1 MRQVLLGT
9 GVFARQILQALE
21 RRHQVAPARVPGL
34 PVTEPLPAP
43 LPPRWCLD
51 AEAPLPPWPA
61 DQAPERVHLVFS
73 PQELSPQALAD
84 RLQQLRTCQPGLQV
98 ELHLDRIAGADRL
111 PLAGGL
117 VCWVP
122 AAGQADAQAMAAWL
136 LQRLALQADSADL
149 ADSTDAVDPVAP
161 AAGRLRSWALSECRA
176 DLSAVRA
183 HLSEVL
189 LGQLLRLLRQG
200 LPGDAA
206 PAAAVLADLPVLPDE
221 RGLTLGAAQSGAMW
235 QRLAL
240 HYQGLVQQCEPARQ
254 AAELRRLFALGVHE
268 GFDGRGVE
276 VAMRADEVLL
286 QQRAEGWCD
295 EVEARLWQDWR
306 SGRLSLEGV
315 RAQAQQVRQHLL
327 QAGEAATRQLR
338 QDEAL
343 ADRLQ
348 AALDEPPAPA
358 GGLSRWFGGARVP
371 DLSAWSHALQAWAQ
385 ARTTA
390 ARSRRELRQVERLQ
404 TAWQRGQE
412 AVEAADLALASLAAE
427 ARAVAQALL
436 IDPATGPQRLD
447 RPELVQALARTW
459 VGSSGPEQRQMLG
472 RLRADLFL
480 RLVETARFETLA
492 HQIGEDGGCEALR
505 QACDRAVAAPVV
517 ASVAQSG
524 VQWLQR
530 RWADDALR
538 GQDLARL
545 QPRLAAPVAVQQ
557 RALAAPLR
565 DRIDPA
571 AALLPALGPRAAAL
585 VWLVLSVP
593 LAELPE
599 PVPALPPDLSPEM
612 PPEPQPEPQP
622 DPVPPWAARLLLAEA
637 LDLLR
642 DGGAQGWLRA
652 ELDDFGLELALH
664 PLGADWPAVLAR
676 LQDDAD
682 ERRRLLDDALRPLL
696 GAVPASARLREVI
709 VRRVAVLGPA
719 WSAPGAAALEL
730 LRQDGMNP

>member
-1 MRQVLLGT
+1 MPCDKSSLVPVCSPGRSC
-9 GVFARQILQALE
+9 
-21 RRHQVAPARVPGL
+21 RRSSGA
-34 PVTEPLPAP
+34 T
-43 LPPRWCLD
+43 RWRRR
-51 AEAPLPPWPA
+51 A
-61 DQAPERVHLVFS
+61 
-73 PQELSPQALAD
+73 
-84 RLQQLRTCQPGLQV
+84 CQPGLQV

-206 PAAAVLADLPVLPDE
+206 PAAVVLADLPVLPDE

-276 VAMRADEVLL
+276 AAMRADEVLL

-358 GGLSRWFGGARVP
+358 GGLSRWFRGARVP

-480 RLVETARFETLA
+480 RLGETARFETLA

-612 PPEPQPEPQP
+612 PPEPPPEPQP

-682 ERRRLLDDALRPLL
+682 ERRRLLDDALQPLL

-709 VRRVAVLGPA
+709 ARRVAVLGPA

>member
-1 MRQVLLGT
+1 VCSPGRSC
-9 GVFARQILQALE
+9 
-21 RRHQVAPARVPGL
+21 RRSSGA
-34 PVTEPLPAP
+34 T
-43 LPPRWCLD
+43 RWRRR
-51 AEAPLPPWPA
+51 A
-61 DQAPERVHLVFS
+61 
-73 PQELSPQALAD
+73 
-84 RLQQLRTCQPGLQV
+84 CQPGLQV

-206 PAAAVLADLPVLPDE
+206 PAAVVLADLPVLPDE

-240 HYQGLVQQCEPARQ
+240 HYQGLVQQCEPVRQ
-254 AAELRRLFALGVHE
+254 AAELRRLFTLGVHE

-276 VAMRADEVLL
+276 AAMRADEVLL

-315 RAQAQQVRQHLL
+315 RVQAEQVRQHLL

-358 GGLSRWFGGARVP
+358 GGLSRWFRGARVP

-480 RLVETARFETLA
+480 RLGETARFETLA

-612 PPEPQPEPQP
+612 PPEPPPEPQP

-676 LQDDAD
+676 LQDDA
-682 ERRRLLDDALRPLL
+682 LQP
-696 GAVPASARLREVI
+696 LREVI
-709 VRRVAVLGPA
+709 ARRVAVLGPA

>member
-1 MRQVLLGT
+1 MPCDKSSLVPVCSPGRSC
-9 GVFARQILQALE
+9 
-21 RRHQVAPARVPGL
+21 RRSSGA
-34 PVTEPLPAP
+34 T
-43 LPPRWCLD
+43 RWRRR
-51 AEAPLPPWPA
+51 A
-61 DQAPERVHLVFS
+61 
-73 PQELSPQALAD
+73 
-84 RLQQLRTCQPGLQV
+84 CQPGLQV

-206 PAAAVLADLPVLPDE
+206 PAAVVLADLPVLPDE

-240 HYQGLVQQCEPARQ
+240 HYQGLVQQCEPVRQ
-254 AAELRRLFALGVHE
+254 AAELRRLFTLGVHE

-276 VAMRADEVLL
+276 AAMRADEVLL

-295 EVEARLWQDWR
+295 EVEARLWRDWR

-358 GGLSRWFGGARVP
+358 GGLSRWFRGARVP
-371 DLSAWSHALQAWAQ
+371 DPSAWSHALQAWAQ

-480 RLVETARFETLA
+480 RLGETARFETLA

-612 PPEPQPEPQP
+612 PPEPPPEPQP

-682 ERRRLLDDALRPLL
+682 ERRRLLDDALQPLL

-709 VRRVAVLGPA
+709 ARRVAVLGPA

>member
-1 MRQVLLGT
+1 MPCDKSSLVPVCSPGRSC
-9 GVFARQILQALE
+9 
-21 RRHQVAPARVPGL
+21 RRSSGA
-34 PVTEPLPAP
+34 T
-43 LPPRWCLD
+43 RWRRR
-51 AEAPLPPWPA
+51 A
-61 DQAPERVHLVFS
+61 
-73 PQELSPQALAD
+73 
-84 RLQQLRTCQPGLQV
+84 CQPGLQV

-221 RGLTLGAAQSGAMW
+221 SGLTLGAAQSGAMW

-240 HYQGLVQQCEPARQ
+240 HYQGLVQQCEPVRQ

-480 RLVETARFETLA
+480 RLGETARFETLA

-612 PPEPQPEPQP
+612 PPEPPPEPQP

-682 ERRRLLDDALRPLL
+682 ERRRLLDDALQPLL

-709 VRRVAVLGPA
+709 ARRVAVLGPA

>member
-1 MRQVLLGT
+1 MPCDKSSLVPVCSPGRSC
-9 GVFARQILQALE
+9 
-21 RRHQVAPARVPGL
+21 RRSSGA
-34 PVTEPLPAP
+34 T
-43 LPPRWCLD
+43 RWRRR
-51 AEAPLPPWPA
+51 A
-61 DQAPERVHLVFS
+61 
-73 PQELSPQALAD
+73 
-84 RLQQLRTCQPGLQV
+84 CQPGLQV

-206 PAAAVLADLPVLPDE
+206 PAAVVLADLPVLPDE

-240 HYQGLVQQCEPARQ
+240 HYQALVQQCEPARQ

-276 VAMRADEVLL
+276 GAMRADEVLL

-315 RAQAQQVRQHLL
+315 RVQ
-327 QAGEAATRQLR
+327 AATRQLR

-480 RLVETARFETLA
+480 RLGETARFETLA

-612 PPEPQPEPQP
+612 PPEPPPEPQP

-682 ERRRLLDDALRPLL
+682 ERRRLLDDALQPLL

-709 VRRVAVLGPA
+709 ARRVAVLGPA

>member
-1 MRQVLLGT
+1 MPCDKSSLVPVCSPGRSC
-9 GVFARQILQALE
+9 
-21 RRHQVAPARVPGL
+21 RRSSGA
-34 PVTEPLPAP
+34 T
-43 LPPRWCLD
+43 RWRRR
-51 AEAPLPPWPA
+51 A
-61 DQAPERVHLVFS
+61 
-73 PQELSPQALAD
+73 
-84 RLQQLRTCQPGLQV
+84 CQPGLQV

-206 PAAAVLADLPVLPDE
+206 PAAVVLADLPVLPDE

-240 HYQGLVQQCEPARQ
+240 HYQGLVQQCEPVRQ
-254 AAELRRLFALGVHE
+254 AAELRRLFTLGVHE

-276 VAMRADEVLL
+276 AAMRADEVLL

-315 RAQAQQVRQHLL
+315 RVQAQQVRQHLL

-480 RLVETARFETLA
+480 RLGETARFETLA

-557 RALAAPLR
+557 RALAALLR

-612 PPEPQPEPQP
+612 PPEPPPEPQP

-682 ERRRLLDDALRPLL
+682 ERRRLLDDALQPLL

-709 VRRVAVLGPA
+709 ARRVAVLGPA

>member
-1 MRQVLLGT
+1 MPCDKSSLVPVCSPGRSC
-9 GVFARQILQALE
+9 
-21 RRHQVAPARVPGL
+21 RRSSGA
-34 PVTEPLPAP
+34 T
-43 LPPRWCLD
+43 RWHRR
-51 AEAPLPPWPA
+51 A
-61 DQAPERVHLVFS
+61 
-73 PQELSPQALAD
+73 
-84 RLQQLRTCQPGLQV
+84 CQPGLQV

-206 PAAAVLADLPVLPDE
+206 PAAVVLADLPVLPDE

-240 HYQGLVQQCEPARQ
+240 HYQGLVQQCEPVRQ
-254 AAELRRLFALGVHE
+254 AAELRRLFTLGVHE

-276 VAMRADEVLL
+276 AAMRADEVLL

-315 RAQAQQVRQHLL
+315 RVQAEQVRQHLL

-358 GGLSRWFGGARVP
+358 GGLSRWFRGARVP

-480 RLVETARFETLA
+480 RLGETARFETLA

-557 RALAAPLR
+557 RALAALLR

-612 PPEPQPEPQP
+612 PPEPPPEPQP

-682 ERRRLLDDALRPLL
+682 ERRRLLDDALQPLL

-709 VRRVAVLGPA
+709 ARRVAVLGPA

>member
-1 MRQVLLGT
+1 MPCDKSSLVPVCSPGRSC
-9 GVFARQILQALE
+9 
-21 RRHQVAPARVPGL
+21 RRSSGA
-34 PVTEPLPAP
+34 T
-43 LPPRWCLD
+43 RWRRR
-51 AEAPLPPWPA
+51 A
-61 DQAPERVHLVFS
+61 
-73 PQELSPQALAD
+73 
-84 RLQQLRTCQPGLQV
+84 CQPGLQV

-206 PAAAVLADLPVLPDE
+206 PAAVVLADLPVLPDE

-240 HYQGLVQQCEPARQ
+240 HYQGLVQQCEPVRQ

-276 VAMRADEVLL
+276 AAMRADEVLL

-480 RLVETARFETLA
+480 RLGETARFETLA

-612 PPEPQPEPQP
+612 PPEPPPEPQP

-682 ERRRLLDDALRPLL
+682 ERRRLLDDALQPLL
-696 GAVPASARLREVI
+696 GAVSASARLREVI
-709 VRRVAVLGPA
+709 ARRVAVLGPA
-719 WSAPGAAALEL
+719 WFAPGAAALEL

>member
-1 MRQVLLGT
+1 MPCDKSSLVPVCSPGRSC
-9 GVFARQILQALE
+9 
-21 RRHQVAPARVPGL
+21 RRSSGA
-34 PVTEPLPAP
+34 T
-43 LPPRWCLD
+43 RWRRR
-51 AEAPLPPWPA
+51 A
-61 DQAPERVHLVFS
+61 
-73 PQELSPQALAD
+73 
-84 RLQQLRTCQPGLQV
+84 CQPGLQV

-206 PAAAVLADLPVLPDE
+206 PAAVVLADLPVLPDE

-240 HYQGLVQQCEPARQ
+240 HYQGLVQQCEPVRQ
-254 AAELRRLFALGVHE
+254 AAELRRLFTLGVHE

-276 VAMRADEVLL
+276 AAMRADEVLL

-480 RLVETARFETLA
+480 RLGETARFETLA

-557 RALAAPLR
+557 RALAALLR

-612 PPEPQPEPQP
+612 PPEPPPEPQP

-676 LQDDAD
+676 LQDDA
-682 ERRRLLDDALRPLL
+682 LQP
-696 GAVPASARLREVI
+696 LREVI
-709 VRRVAVLGPA
+709 ARRVAVLGPA

>member
-1 MRQVLLGT
+1 MPCDKSSLVPVCSPGRSC
-9 GVFARQILQALE
+9 
-21 RRHQVAPARVPGL
+21 RRSSGA
-34 PVTEPLPAP
+34 T
-43 LPPRWCLD
+43 RWRRR
-51 AEAPLPPWPA
+51 A
-61 DQAPERVHLVFS
+61 
-73 PQELSPQALAD
+73 
-84 RLQQLRTCQPGLQV
+84 CQPGLQV

-206 PAAAVLADLPVLPDE
+206 PAAVVLADLPVLPDE

-240 HYQGLVQQCEPARQ
+240 HYQGLVQQCEPVRQ

-276 VAMRADEVLL
+276 AAMRADEVLL

-480 RLVETARFETLA
+480 RLGETARFETLA

-599 PVPALPPDLSPEM
+599 PVPVLPPDLSPEM
-612 PPEPQPEPQP
+612 PPEPPPEPQPEPQP

-682 ERRRLLDDALRPLL
+682 ERRRLLDDALQPLL

-709 VRRVAVLGPA
+709 ARRVAVLGPA
-719 WSAPGAAALEL
+719 WFAPGAAALEL

>member
-1 MRQVLLGT
+1 MPCDKSSLVPVCSPGRSC
-9 GVFARQILQALE
+9 
-21 RRHQVAPARVPGL
+21 RRSSGA
-34 PVTEPLPAP
+34 T
-43 LPPRWCLD
+43 RWRRR
-51 AEAPLPPWPA
+51 A
-61 DQAPERVHLVFS
+61 
-73 PQELSPQALAD
+73 
-84 RLQQLRTCQPGLQV
+84 CQPGLQV

-206 PAAAVLADLPVLPDE
+206 PAAVVLADLPVLPDE

-276 VAMRADEVLL
+276 AAMRADEVLL

-480 RLVETARFETLA
+480 RLGETARFETLA

-599 PVPALPPDLSPEM
+599 PVPVLPPDLSPEM
-612 PPEPQPEPQP
+612 PPEPPPEPQP

-682 ERRRLLDDALRPLL
+682 ERRRLLDDALQPLL

-709 VRRVAVLGPA
+709 ARRVAVLGPA

>member
-1 MRQVLLGT
+1 MPCDKSSLVPVCSPGRSC
-9 GVFARQILQALE
+9 
-21 RRHQVAPARVPGL
+21 RRSSGA
-34 PVTEPLPAP
+34 T
-43 LPPRWCLD
+43 RWRRR
-51 AEAPLPPWPA
+51 A
-61 DQAPERVHLVFS
+61 
-73 PQELSPQALAD
+73 
-84 RLQQLRTCQPGLQV
+84 CQPGLQV

-206 PAAAVLADLPVLPDE
+206 PAAVVLADLPVLPDE

-240 HYQGLVQQCEPARQ
+240 HYQGLVQQCEPVRQ
-254 AAELRRLFALGVHE
+254 AAELRRLFTLGVHE

-276 VAMRADEVLL
+276 AAMRADEVLL

-315 RAQAQQVRQHLL
+315 RVQAEQVRQHLL

-358 GGLSRWFGGARVP
+358 GGLSRWFRGARVP

-480 RLVETARFETLA
+480 RLGETARFETLA

-612 PPEPQPEPQP
+612 PPEPPPEPQP

-676 LQDDAD
+676 LQDDA
-682 ERRRLLDDALRPLL
+682 LQP
-696 GAVPASARLREVI
+696 LREVI
-709 VRRVAVLGPA
+709 ARRVAVLGPA

>member
-1 MRQVLLGT
+1 M
-9 GVFARQILQALE
+9 
-21 RRHQVAPARVPGL
+21 
-34 PVTEPLPAP
+34 
-43 LPPRWCLD
+43 
-51 AEAPLPPWPA
+51 
-61 DQAPERVHLVFS
+61 
-73 PQELSPQALAD
+73 
-84 RLQQLRTCQPGLQV
+84 
-98 ELHLDRIAGADRL
+98 
-111 PLAGGL
+111 
-117 VCWVP
+117 
-122 AAGQADAQAMAAWL
+122 
-136 LQRLALQADSADL
+136 
-149 ADSTDAVDPVAP
+149 
-161 AAGRLRSWALSECRA
+161 
-176 DLSAVRA
+176 RA

-189 LGQLLRLLRQG
+189 LGLLLRLLRQG

-221 RGLTLGAAQSGAMW
+221 SGLTLGAAQSGAMW

-240 HYQGLVQQCEPARQ
+240 HYQGLVQQCEPVRQ
-254 AAELRRLFALGVHE
+254 AAELRRLFALGLHE

-276 VAMRADEVLL
+276 AAMRADEVLL

-412 AVEAADLALASLAAE
+412 AVEAADLALAGLAAE

-480 RLVETARFETLA
+480 RLGETARFETLA

-612 PPEPQPEPQP
+612 PPEPPPEPQP

-682 ERRRLLDDALRPLL
+682 ERRRLLDDALQPLL

-709 VRRVAVLGPA
+709 ARRVAVLGPA

>member
-1 MRQVLLGT
+1 M
-9 GVFARQILQALE
+9 
-21 RRHQVAPARVPGL
+21 
-34 PVTEPLPAP
+34 
-43 LPPRWCLD
+43 
-51 AEAPLPPWPA
+51 
-61 DQAPERVHLVFS
+61 
-73 PQELSPQALAD
+73 
-84 RLQQLRTCQPGLQV
+84 
-98 ELHLDRIAGADRL
+98 
-111 PLAGGL
+111 
-117 VCWVP
+117 
-122 AAGQADAQAMAAWL
+122 
-136 LQRLALQADSADL
+136 
-149 ADSTDAVDPVAP
+149 
-161 AAGRLRSWALSECRA
+161 
-176 DLSAVRA
+176 RA

-276 VAMRADEVLL
+276 PAMRADEALL

-358 GGLSRWFGGARVP
+358 GGLPRWFGGARVP

-480 RLVETARFETLA
+480 RLGETARFETLA

-524 VQWLQR
+524 MQWLQR

-599 PVPALPPDLSPEM
+599 PVPVLPPDLSPEM
-612 PPEPQPEPQP
+612 PPEPPPEPQP

-682 ERRRLLDDALRPLL
+682 ERRRLLDDALQPLL

-709 VRRVAVLGPA
+709 ARRVAVLGPA

>member
-1 MRQVLLGT
+1 M
-9 GVFARQILQALE
+9 
-21 RRHQVAPARVPGL
+21 
-34 PVTEPLPAP
+34 
-43 LPPRWCLD
+43 
-51 AEAPLPPWPA
+51 
-61 DQAPERVHLVFS
+61 
-73 PQELSPQALAD
+73 
-84 RLQQLRTCQPGLQV
+84 
-98 ELHLDRIAGADRL
+98 
-111 PLAGGL
+111 
-117 VCWVP
+117 
-122 AAGQADAQAMAAWL
+122 
-136 LQRLALQADSADL
+136 
-149 ADSTDAVDPVAP
+149 
-161 AAGRLRSWALSECRA
+161 
-176 DLSAVRA
+176 
-183 HLSEVL
+183 
-189 LGQLLRLLRQG
+189 
-200 LPGDAA
+200 
-206 PAAAVLADLPVLPDE
+206 
-221 RGLTLGAAQSGAMW
+221 
-235 QRLAL
+235 
-240 HYQGLVQQCEPARQ
+240 
-254 AAELRRLFALGVHE
+254 
-268 GFDGRGVE
+268 
-276 VAMRADEVLL
+276 
-286 QQRAEGWCD
+286 
-295 EVEARLWQDWR
+295 
-306 SGRLSLEGV
+306 
-315 RAQAQQVRQHLL
+315 RQHLL

-538 GQDLARL
+538 CQDLARL
-545 QPRLAAPVAVQQ
+545 HPRLAAPVAVQQ

-599 PVPALPPDLSPEM
+599 PVPPLPPDLSPEM
-612 PPEPQPEPQP
+612 PPEPPPEPQP

-682 ERRRLLDDALRPLL
+682 ERRRLLDDALQPLL

-709 VRRVAVLGPA
+709 ARRVAVLGPA

>member
-1 MRQVLLGT
+1 MPCDKSSLVPVCSPGRSC
-9 GVFARQILQALE
+9 
-21 RRHQVAPARVPGL
+21 RRSSGA
-34 PVTEPLPAP
+34 T
-43 LPPRWCLD
+43 RWRRR
-51 AEAPLPPWPA
+51 A
-61 DQAPERVHLVFS
+61 
-73 PQELSPQALAD
+73 
-84 RLQQLRTCQPGLQV
+84 CQPGLQV

-206 PAAAVLADLPVLPDE
+206 PASVVLADLPVLPDE

-240 HYQGLVQQCEPARQ
+240 HYQGLVQQCEPVRQ
-254 AAELRRLFALGVHE
+254 AAELRRLFTLGVHE

-276 VAMRADEVLL
+276 AAMRADEVLL

-315 RAQAQQVRQHLL
+315 RVQAEQVRQHLL

-358 GGLSRWFGGARVP
+358 GGLSRWFRGARVP

-480 RLVETARFETLA
+480 RLGETARFETLA

-557 RALAAPLR
+557 RALAALLR

-612 PPEPQPEPQP
+612 PPEPPPEPQP

-676 LQDDAD
+676 LQDDA
-682 ERRRLLDDALRPLL
+682 LQP
-696 GAVPASARLREVI
+696 LREVI
-709 VRRVAVLGPA
+709 ARRVAVLGPA

>member
-1 MRQVLLGT
+1 MPCDKSSLVPVCSPGRSC
-9 GVFARQILQALE
+9 
-21 RRHQVAPARVPGL
+21 RRSSGA
-34 PVTEPLPAP
+34 T
-43 LPPRWCLD
+43 RWRRR
-51 AEAPLPPWPA
+51 A
-61 DQAPERVHLVFS
+61 
-73 PQELSPQALAD
+73 
-84 RLQQLRTCQPGLQV
+84 CQPGLQV

-206 PAAAVLADLPVLPDE
+206 PAAVVLADLPVLPDE

-276 VAMRADEVLL
+276 AAMRADEVLL

-480 RLVETARFETLA
+480 RLGETARFETLA

-538 GQDLARL
+538 CQDLARL

-612 PPEPQPEPQP
+612 PPEPPPEPQP

-682 ERRRLLDDALRPLL
+682 ERRRLLDDALQPLL

-709 VRRVAVLGPA
+709 ARRVAVLGPA

>member
-1 MRQVLLGT
+1 MPCDKSSLVPVCSPGRSC
-9 GVFARQILQALE
+9 
-21 RRHQVAPARVPGL
+21 RRSSGA
-34 PVTEPLPAP
+34 T
-43 LPPRWCLD
+43 RWRRR
-51 AEAPLPPWPA
+51 A
-61 DQAPERVHLVFS
+61 
-73 PQELSPQALAD
+73 
-84 RLQQLRTCQPGLQV
+84 CQPGLQV

-206 PAAAVLADLPVLPDE
+206 PAAVVLADLPVLPDE
-221 RGLTLGAAQSGAMW
+221 RGLTLGTAQSGAMW

-240 HYQGLVQQCEPARQ
+240 HYQGLVQQCEPVRQ
-254 AAELRRLFALGVHE
+254 AAELRRLFTLGVHE

-276 VAMRADEVLL
+276 AAMRADEVLL

-371 DLSAWSHALQAWAQ
+371 DPSAWSHALQAWAQ

-412 AVEAADLALASLAAE
+412 AVEAADLALAGLAAE

-480 RLVETARFETLA
+480 RLGETARFETLA

-612 PPEPQPEPQP
+612 PPEPPPEPQP

-682 ERRRLLDDALRPLL
+682 ERRRLLDDALQPLL

-709 VRRVAVLGPA
+709 ARRVAVLGPA

>member
-1 MRQVLLGT
+1 MPCDKSSLVPVCSPGRSC
-9 GVFARQILQALE
+9 
-21 RRHQVAPARVPGL
+21 RRSSGA
-34 PVTEPLPAP
+34 T
-43 LPPRWCLD
+43 RWRRR
-51 AEAPLPPWPA
+51 A
-61 DQAPERVHLVFS
+61 
-73 PQELSPQALAD
+73 
-84 RLQQLRTCQPGLQV
+84 CQPGLQV

-206 PAAAVLADLPVLPDE
+206 PAAVVLADLPVLPDE

-240 HYQGLVQQCEPARQ
+240 HYQGLVQQCEPVRQ
-254 AAELRRLFALGVHE
+254 AAELRRLFTLGVHE

-276 VAMRADEVLL
+276 AAMRADEVLL

-480 RLVETARFETLA
+480 RLGETARFETLA

-612 PPEPQPEPQP
+612 PPEPPPEPQP

-682 ERRRLLDDALRPLL
+682 ERRRLLDDALQPLL

-709 VRRVAVLGPA
+709 ARRVAVLGPA

>member
-1 MRQVLLGT
+1 MPCDKSSLVPVCSPGRSC
-9 GVFARQILQALE
+9 
-21 RRHQVAPARVPGL
+21 RRSSGA
-34 PVTEPLPAP
+34 T
-43 LPPRWCLD
+43 RWRRR
-51 AEAPLPPWPA
+51 A
-61 DQAPERVHLVFS
+61 
-73 PQELSPQALAD
+73 
-84 RLQQLRTCQPGLQV
+84 CQPGLQV

-206 PAAAVLADLPVLPDE
+206 PAAVVLADLPVLPDE

-276 VAMRADEVLL
+276 AAMRADEVLL

-315 RAQAQQVRQHLL
+315 RVQAEQVRQHLL

-480 RLVETARFETLA
+480 RLGETARFETLA

-612 PPEPQPEPQP
+612 PPEPPPEPQP

-682 ERRRLLDDALRPLL
+682 ERRRLLDDALQPLL

-709 VRRVAVLGPA
+709 ARRVAVLGPA